1 MWLLMHAGIKLNHVS
16 KRERGPRFVM
26 DSLLLGEQL
35 KFLFIKFYSPT
46 NITSIAKPWERR
58 S

>member
-26 DSLLLGEQL
+26 DSLSLREQL

-46 NITSIAKPWERR
+46 NITSIAKP
-58 S
+58 